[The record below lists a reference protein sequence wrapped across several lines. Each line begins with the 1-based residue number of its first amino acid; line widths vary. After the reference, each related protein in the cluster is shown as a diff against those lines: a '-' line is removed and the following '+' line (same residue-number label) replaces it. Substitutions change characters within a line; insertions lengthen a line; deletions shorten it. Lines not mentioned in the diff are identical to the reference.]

1 MKKFNTQV
9 LIVGGGVAGTV
20 AAIAAARTEASVM
33 LIESQFALGGIAT
46 NGMLCN
52 MFGTHL
58 HGKPFLGGI
67 PNEIADA
74 LIESGN
80 GELFSKV
87 PLSSGPGVV
96 VDRVDYNPEQFKI
109 LLDEMVS
116 RQNIDVWLGH
126 TVSSVR
132 QSKDKVQAVF
142 GTATEVYEVEAD
154 MVIDA
159 TGNANVFKMMGIEIH
174 SDEKIQPVSL
184 MFRLCDIDKAVV
196 RQLSSDT
203 IQAVIRKGLETKILP
218 ARVLGIAKIPNTSQI
233 GVNATRGVDIHHND
247 TKALSQA
254 IIEMRRQISEIIPF
268 LKANLE
274 GFADASLSGIA
285 SVVGIR
291 DADRLIGQY
300 EIQDE
305 DLMHGMKFED
315 SVCACCYP
323 VDIHIAENG
332 GSILK
337 NIGGDGYYTIPY
349 RSMVTEAAP
358 RVIAAGRCIASQ
370 RAAFASLRIVGT
382 SMAIGEAAGTAAA
395 MAVMSHS
402 DALTLSVKALQ
413 AKLIDQ
419 GLRIQ

>member
-1 MKKFNTQV
+1 MKKFNAQV
-9 LIVGGGVAGTV
+9 LIVGGGVAGTT
-20 AAIAAARTEASVM
+20 AAIAAARTNASVM
-33 LIESQFALGGIAT
+33 LIESQYALGGIAT

-58 HGKPFLGGI
+58 QGKPFLGGI
-67 PNEIADA
+67 PNEIAES
-74 LIESGN
+74 LITSGN

-87 PLSSGPGVV
+87 PLSSGPNVV
-96 VDRVDYNPEQFKI
+96 VDRVDYNPEAFKI

-116 RQNIDVWLGH
+116 RHEIDVWLGH
-126 TVSSVR
+126 TVTAVH
-132 QSKDKVQAVF
+132 QMNDKVLAVF

-159 TGNANVFKMMGIEIH
+159 TGNANVFKMMAIDIH
-174 SDEKIQPVSL
+174 RDEKVQPVSL

-196 RQLSSDT
+196 RNLTSDT
-203 IQAVIRKGLETKILP
+203 IQAVIRQGLEAKILP
-218 ARVLGIAKIPNTSQI
+218 ARVLGIAKIPNSSQI

-254 IIEMRRQISEIIPF
+254 MIDMRRQISEIVPF
-268 LKANLE
+268 LKANLK
-274 GFADASLSGIA
+274 GFSDASLSGVA
-285 SVVGIR
+285 AVVGVR

-300 EIQDE
+300 EIKDE
-305 DLMHGMKFED
+305 DLMKGVKFED
-315 SVCACCYP
+315 AVCTCCYP

-382 SMAIGEAAGTAAA
+382 SMAIGQAAGTAAA
-395 MAVMSHS
+395 MAAVSHT
-402 DALTLSVKALQ
+402 DALTLSVKQLQ
-413 AKLIDQ
+413 QKLVEH
-419 GLRIQ
+419 GLRIR